1 MPRLIALLAVLGVA
15 ASDWLDD
22 YGLSAHRGAFEQLG
36 ITAAD
41 LATLSAD
48 AGDVEALKQPMKKY
62 EKLRF
67 DQALQLARTFERD
80 RLPAAPAAPKTLSVA
95 VDRAARTLSVTP
107 TPTRVTDETQLKQA
121 LLAGY
126 DKSVPP
132 GVPVPVSLGIN
143 LYHIYSLDMRRATLI
158 LHLWL
163 RLGWVDPRLSWD
175 PSLHGGIDQVT
186 FIASAASP
194 LEESQIWVPE
204 VELYS
209 GAMSAYNMPR
219 KEVTVWA
226 NGTAFWSRPGEV
238 TSVCQLDG
246 LQDFPFDVVRCPMR
260 FGGWS
265 LGGSVQNLSLPAAPL
280 PAIDMQLVR
289 DATFQ
294 EYRVKGAT
302 AYRGADHSYACCPD
316 EAGWPYVEFEVS
328 LERAEKHY
336 DMKLVMMNIVL
347 TYLSCGVFLL
357 DPRTGERLQFST
369 TILLTVVAADSLV
382 TGVVP
387 VCMPVLWIEY
397 FFLVCWSVCVLAI
410 IGNMLTHWLYWKS
423 PPEVY
428 ASGMPRAHAFHE
440 WIGSKLHRR
449 KLAFRRG
456 SSEEEDAAAGAAQ
469 PQMWRGESELISAPG
484 SPLRS
489 PMGSSN
495 SMLGVPGGGGG
506 GVPGG
511 ILRRGRSSTH
521 LVLRRVPTN
530 PFLEPNTPALRRQRS
545 SARAP
550 HNILF
555 KASGGGSA
563 GRRSTELV
571 AASTAA
577 AEAEGFMPHTTD
589 SEGHMPSLAESSKSF
604 PARRVGD
611 EPRRVGSK
619 GVTFC
624 SDADADA
631 SGDAPASSGSS
642 GAAAEGGGGAAE
654 GGAASSGSKG
664 GGDDGGT
671 GPEMS
676 VRSKFRKAGDKVI
689 SNNKR
694 GGADGADGAASGG
707 SSCRRRYNRMSRL
720 ASVLIRERNPDLGE
734 RLNQRKRGNKLGA
747 VAPFEGAFVG
757 SEELAAQVTAVE
769 LDPVQAALVRKAF
782 RLLDSMSSSLGVL
795 GPDQMRYFANHVGRL
810 PKTKAGVEKAAR
822 NEEDWHIEEFSELCL
837 ALIKNVGD
845 EKFRVLVEG
854 LLESYEYKEKL
865 HKIYW
870 EGWALWWDYVCF
882 TLLTLSYTVALV
894 TLAGS
899 MRQLEVPA
907 ATHAM

>member
-80 RLPAAPAAPKTLSVA
+80 RLPAAPAAPKTLSFA

-469 PQMWRGESELISAPG
+469 PQMWRGESDFVSAPG

-495 SMLGVPGGGGG
+495 SVLGVPGGGGG

-555 KASGGGSA
+555 KASGG
-563 GRRSTELV
+563 
-571 AASTAA
+571 
-577 AEAEGFMPHTTD
+577 D
-589 SEGHMPSLAESSKSF
+589 SEAAQHRAGGRLDGGGGGGGLHAAHDRQRRGTCPRSRA
-604 PARRVGD
+604 ARAS
-611 EPRRVGSK
+611 RRGEWATSVDQGRHLLQRR
-619 GVTFC
+619 GR
-624 SDADADA
+624 
-631 SGDAPASSGSS
+631 GRERRRPASSGS
-642 GAAAEGGGGAAE
+642 AAAAGGRRGRGRRPEQRQQGGG
-654 GGAASSGSKG
+654 
-664 GGDDGGT
+664 DGGT

-694 GGADGADGAASGG
+694 GGADGAASGG

-795 GPDQMRYFANHVGRL
+795 GPNQMRYFANHVGRL